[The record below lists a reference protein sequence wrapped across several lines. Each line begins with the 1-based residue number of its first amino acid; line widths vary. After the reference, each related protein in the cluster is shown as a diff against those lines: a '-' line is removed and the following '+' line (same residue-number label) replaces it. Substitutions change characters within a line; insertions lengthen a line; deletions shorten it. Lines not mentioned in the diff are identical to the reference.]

1 VEGEVITF
9 NRDFECKGGS
19 LQGKSEIQSN
29 SDLNHAFTPT
39 ILSLCHRGQMKRVSW
54 WNKTPMSVWFRDL
67 GDAAIGLVPT
77 SFLRAFFKTFTTRP
91 ELAEAAGFHVHP
103 RRFDSP
109 LPVPEEVE
117 IPKLAQRRLLP
128 GIDLRIPQALELISQ
143 LRPFAAELD
152 SVPYEGNGSSGFW
165 FSNASFTDFDAA
177 VLYSLLR
184 HLKPKHYIE
193 LGCGFSSLM
202 SSRALA
208 RNHQEGSACDASF
221 CDPEPRLDLKLAY
234 GRLVKKRVQ
243 DLPLEMFTPLNS
255 GDVLFIDTSHVLK
268 LQSDIEVEL
277 LRILPSLA
285 KGVWIHVHDI
295 FTPYDYPEDWVRRPV
310 RLAFNEQYALECLLS
325 GGNRYEV
332 SIPLHCLFRE
342 HAADMQKFFPRGR
355 ERAQS
360 FWLRKAG

>member
-1 VEGEVITF
+1 
-9 NRDFECKGGS
+9 
-19 LQGKSEIQSN
+19 
-29 SDLNHAFTPT
+29 
-39 ILSLCHRGQMKRVSW
+39 
-54 WNKTPMSVWFRDL
+54 MSVWFRDL
-67 GDAAIGLVPT
+67 GDVAIGLVPT
-77 SFLRAFFKTFTTRP
+77 AFLRAFFKTFTTRP

-117 IPKLAQRRLLP
+117 MAKLSRPRLLP
-128 GIDLRIPQALELISQ
+128 GIDLRIPPALELIRE
-143 LRPFAAELD
+143 LRRFVGELD
-152 SVPYEGNGSSGFW
+152 SVPYQANGSKAFW
-165 FSNASFTDFDAA
+165 FDNGSFTDFDAA
-177 VLYSLLR
+177 VLYALLR
-184 HLKPKHYIE
+184 HLKPKRYVE

-202 SSRALA
+202 SSLALE
-208 RNHQEGSACDASF
+208 RNHQEGAVCEASF
-221 CDPEPRLDLKLAY
+221 CDPEPRLDLNLSY

-243 DLPLEMFTPLNS
+243 DLPLEMFKALSS

-277 LRILPSLA
+277 LRIMPSLGC
-285 KGVWIHVHDI
+285 GVWIHVHDV
-295 FTPYDYPEDWVRRPV
+295 FTPYDYPEDWVKRPV

-332 SIPLHCLFRE
+332 AIPLHCLVRDHTAE
-342 HAADMQKFFPRGR
+342 MQQFFPRGR

>member
-1 VEGEVITF
+1 
-9 NRDFECKGGS
+9 
-19 LQGKSEIQSN
+19 
-29 SDLNHAFTPT
+29 
-39 ILSLCHRGQMKRVSW
+39 
-54 WNKTPMSVWFRDL
+54 MSVWFRNL
-67 GDAAIGLVPT
+67 GDVAIGRIPT
-77 SFLRAFFKTFTTRP
+77 PFLRAFFKTFTTRP

-117 IPKLAQRRLLP
+117 MAKLSQRRLLP
-128 GIDLRIPQALELISQ
+128 GIDLRIPAALALIRE

-152 SVPYEGNGSSGFW
+152 SVPYEANGSKGFW
-165 FSNASFTDFDAA
+165 FENGSFTDFDAA

-184 HLKPKHYIE
+184 HLKPKRYIE
-193 LGCGFSSLM
+193 LGCGFSSLV
-202 SSRALA
+202 SSLALE
-208 RNHQEGSACDASF
+208 RNHQEGAACEASF
-221 CDPEPRLDLKLAY
+221 CDPEPRLDLNLSY

-243 DLPLEMFTPLNS
+243 DLPLEMFTALSS

-277 LRILPSLA
+277 LRILPSLT
-285 KGVWIHVHDI
+285 KGVWIHVHDV
-295 FTPYDYPEDWVRRPV
+295 FTPYDYPEDWVKRPV

-332 SIPLHCLFRE
+332 TIPLHCLVRE
-342 HAADMQKFFPRGR
+342 HPAEMQQFFPRGR

-360 FWLRKAG
+360 FWVRKAG